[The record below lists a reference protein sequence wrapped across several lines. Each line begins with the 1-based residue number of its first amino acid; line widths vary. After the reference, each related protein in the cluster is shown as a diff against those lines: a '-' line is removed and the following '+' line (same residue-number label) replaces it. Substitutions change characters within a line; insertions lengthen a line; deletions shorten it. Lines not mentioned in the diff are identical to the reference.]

1 MKTFLVGGAVR
12 DKLLNFPWHEKDWVV
27 VGGTPE
33 QMLEAGFIPV
43 GKDFP
48 VFLHPK
54 TKEEYALARTERK
67 MGPGY
72 KGFTFYTSPGISLE
86 EDLRRRDLTINA
98 IAEAPNGELTDP
110 YGGQKDLKQRLLR
123 HVSEAFS
130 EDPVRIL
137 RVARFAARYHY
148 LGFTVAPETQVLM
161 TKIVSSGEV
170 DHLVAERV
178 WKEFDRALAE
188 KSPEVFLSTLKDCG
202 ALTKVLPELSDFCN
216 TPSPWKDL
224 ICISQLDDNPAA
236 RFSAMLCRLS
246 TENIKPLCERLT
258 APKEYREL
266 AVATTNSLPLY
277 LEPFTPTAR
286 KLLQVISTL
295 DAFRRPERFQL
306 CLLTCERI
314 THNALPSQWLH
325 KSLAACENINLKDIA
340 AAGFKGQA
348 FGEELHSRR
357 LSELEELIT
366 TFNSTTGEFI

>member
-12 DKLLNFPWHEKDWVV
+12 DKLLNFPWHESDWVV
-27 VGGTPE
+27 VGATPE
-33 QMLEAGFIPV
+33 EMIKEGFIPV

-67 MGPGY
+67 TAPGY
-72 KGFTFYTSPGISLE
+72 KGFTFYTSPDISLE

-98 IAEAPNGELTDP
+98 IAEGPNGELTDP
-110 YGGQKDLKQRLLR
+110 YGGQKDLKQRILR

-137 RVARFAARYHY
+137 RVARFAARYHS
-148 LGFTVAPETQVLM
+148 LGFTVAPETLILI
-161 TKIVSSGEV
+161 TEIVSSGEV

-178 WKEFDRALAE
+178 WKELDRALGE
-188 KSPEVFLSTLKDCG
+188 ENPEIFLSTLEDCG
-202 ALTKVLPELSDFCN
+202 ALNKVLPELSNFCQV
-216 TPSPWKDL
+216 PPPWQDL
-224 ICISQLDDNPAA
+224 ICISRLDKNPAA
-236 RFSAMLCRLS
+236 RFSAMLCRLNA
-246 TENIKPLCERLT
+246 EKIKSLCERLT

-266 AVATTNSLPLY
+266 AVATANSLPLY
-277 LEPFTPTAR
+277 LEPFTPTAQ
-286 KLLQVISTL
+286 KLLQAISAL

-314 THNALPSQWLH
+314 TQNTLPSQWLH
-325 KSLAACENINLKDIA
+325 KSLATCQNINLKDIA
-340 AAGFKGQA
+340 SAGFKGQA
-348 FGEELHSRR
+348 FGEELHARR
-357 LSELEELIT
+357 LSELKTLTT